1 MGRIYIV
8 IGKSAA
14 GKDSV
19 YAGLMKKDLPG
30 TEPLVIYTTR
40 PKRSG
45 EQDGREYYFTDEA
58 HMRELE
64 AAGKIIEKRV
74 YPTVHGDWYYFTA
87 DEGRIKD
94 DVSYI
99 GIGTLESFVKL
110 KEYYGGG
117 RVCPL
122 YIECD
127 DKTRLL
133 RSVEREAM
141 QATPSYAEVCRRYL
155 ADEEDFAEEKI
166 RAAGINVRFRNDG
179 TVDEC
184 VEAVFDHIK
193 LLEGNI
199 NEGKG
204 L

>member
-19 YAGLMKKDLPG
+19 YAGIMKKALPG

-40 PKRSG
+40 PKRNG
-45 EQDGREYYFTDEA
+45 EQNGREYYFTDEA

-64 AAGKIIEKRV
+64 AAGRIIEKRV

-87 DEGRIKD
+87 DEGQIKED
-94 DVSYI
+94 ASYV
-99 GIGTLESFVKL
+99 GIGTLESFVRL
-110 KEYYGGG
+110 KSYFGDG

-127 DKTRLL
+127 NKTRLL
-133 RSVEREAM
+133 RSVERESM
-141 QATPSYAEVCRRYL
+141 QAEPSYAEVCRRYL
-155 ADEEDFAEEKI
+155 ADEEDFSEEKI
-166 RAAGINVRFRNDG
+166 RDAGIEIRFRNDE
-179 TVDEC
+179 TVDKC
-184 VEAVFDHIK
+184 VEAVIDYIRR
-193 LLEGNI
+193 LEGVDHD
-199 NEGKG
+199 GKR

>member
-19 YAGLMKKDLPG
+19 YAGLMKKGLPD
-30 TEPLVIYTTR
+30 TEALVIYTTR

-45 EQDGREYYFTDEA
+45 EQNGREYYFTDEA
-58 HMRELE
+58 HMNELE

-94 DVSYI
+94 DVTYI
-99 GIGTLESFVKL
+99 GIGTLESFVRL
-110 KEYYGGG
+110 KKYYGEE

-127 DKTRLL
+127 DRTRLL
-133 RSVEREAM
+133 RSVERESA
-141 QATPSYAEVCRRYL
+141 QAAPSYAEVCRRYL
-155 ADEEDFAEEKI
+155 ADEEDFSEEKI
-166 RAAGINVRFRNDG
+166 RDAGIEVRFRNDK

-184 VEAVFDHIK
+184 VKAVSDHIK
-193 LLEGNI
+193 RLEG
-199 NEGKG
+199 EDHDGKR